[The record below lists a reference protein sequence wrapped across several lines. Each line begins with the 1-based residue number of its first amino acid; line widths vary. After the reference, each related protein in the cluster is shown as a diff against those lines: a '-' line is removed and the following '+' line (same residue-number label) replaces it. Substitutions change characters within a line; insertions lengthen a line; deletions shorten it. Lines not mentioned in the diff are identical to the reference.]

1 MNALELLTVLSDR
14 NVQLW
19 IENEQL
25 RYRAPK
31 GILKPELRDALLKH
45 KDEVISLLRQRAR
58 ESVFSYP
65 LSYAQKAL
73 WFINQAIPEST
84 SYNASFSARIRSR
97 VDFAALKRVFQVL
110 MDRHPVLRTTYSD
123 NDGEPV
129 QRVHGYMKVSFS
141 ETDGSLWSEEELKEQ
156 AIEAH
161 RRPFDLKHGP
171 LLRVHVFTRSE
182 RDHVFLM
189 VAHHIVLD
197 GWSLWLLLDEIRSLY
212 SSELNGKPP
221 SIPAP
226 EAEYTDYVRWQAQLL
241 AGNEGERLW
250 TYWKK
255 QLGGEL
261 ARLNLSGHRSR
272 RPVQRIEG
280 ASHIFAIE
288 EHLTGQIKSLAR
300 AEGVTLFTLLLTLY
314 QLLLHRYTGQ
324 EDILVSSPVAG
335 RSRPEFER
343 IVGCFINPVVFRGRV
358 SKGITFRQALKETE
372 QMVLEA
378 LEHQDY
384 PFALLTQRLL
394 LGGDLS
400 SSPLFQV
407 DFVLQKP
414 QQSEDISSIFGTG
427 MEVSR
432 INFGGLELEPFYIPQ
447 QEGQLDLTL
456 EMAEGRGLLWGILKY
471 NTDLFD
477 APAIERMA
485 GHFRMLLKSVLAD
498 PAERI
503 EALPML
509 TDAERN
515 QLLAEWSQTKSDYVG
530 ARSKSSFCV
539 HQIFEFEAERLP
551 NTVAV
556 VFDGEEITYR
566 ELNEQANRL
575 AHFLKKNGVN
585 QETLVGI
592 YMERS
597 LGLIVALLG
606 VLKAGGAYLP
616 LDPMYP
622 QERLAF
628 MLDDSGA
635 QVVLTHGFL
644 AKNLSPCRAQ
654 VVCLD
659 SVQDTINREDN
670 GNPLPVAT
678 PNNLVYA
685 IYTSG
690 STGQAKGVMVEHRS
704 LANAYLFWDE
714 TYQLHTLKSHLQMA
728 SFSFDVFTGD
738 LVRALCSG
746 GKLVLCPREYLMD
759 PPNLYRL
766 MRREKVDFAEFV
778 PAVLRELVSYL
789 HKDGSK
795 LDFLKILVCGS
806 DSWNM
811 DEYRRFKE
819 VCGPNTRLI
828 NSYGV
833 TEATIDSTYFE
844 GTSKDFSCDVLVP
857 IGRPF
862 ANIELYVLDSNLQ
875 PTPIGVP
882 GELHIGG
889 VGLAR
894 GYLNRPELTAEKFI
908 TNPFGDRPKQRLYK
922 TGDLARYLP
931 DANIE
936 LLGRVDFQVKIR
948 GFRVETGEIES
959 VLGQHPGVEQIAVAA
974 LDDALGNKRLVGYV
988 VVKDSQS
995 APSMNDLRSFL
1006 KKKLP
1011 EYMVP
1016 STFLLM
1022 DKLPLTPNGKIDR
1035 RALPTPDSLDSEL
1048 EVSYVA
1054 PRSETE
1060 KKLGAIWQEVLNRDK
1075 VGVHH
1080 DFFELGG
1087 HSLLATRVMSRIN
1100 QLFGIQLAL
1109 RKLFEVTTIASLA
1122 DLVDTLLWTGKQTF
1136 GTLPPEEREIIEM

>member
-1 MNALELLTVLSDR
+1 
-14 NVQLW
+14 
-19 IENEQL
+19 
-25 RYRAPK
+25 
-31 GILKPELRDALLKH
+31 
-45 KDEVISLLRQRAR
+45 
-58 ESVFSYP
+58 
-65 LSYAQKAL
+65 
-73 WFINQAIPEST
+73 
-84 SYNASFSARIRSR
+84 
-97 VDFAALKRVFQVL
+97 
-110 MDRHPVLRTTYSD
+110 
-123 NDGEPV
+123 
-129 QRVHGYMKVSFS
+129 
-141 ETDGSLWSEEELKEQ
+141 
-156 AIEAH
+156 
-161 RRPFDLKHGP
+161 
-171 LLRVHVFTRSE
+171 
-182 RDHVFLM
+182 
-189 VAHHIVLD
+189 
-197 GWSLWLLLDEIRSLY
+197 
-212 SSELNGKPP
+212 
-221 SIPAP
+221 
-226 EAEYTDYVRWQAQLL
+226 
-241 AGNEGERLW
+241 
-250 TYWKK
+250 
-255 QLGGEL
+255 
-261 ARLNLSGHRSR
+261 
-272 RPVQRIEG
+272 
-280 ASHIFAIE
+280 
-288 EHLTGQIKSLAR
+288 
-300 AEGVTLFTLLLTLY
+300 
-314 QLLLHRYTGQ
+314 
-324 EDILVSSPVAG
+324 
-335 RSRPEFER
+335 
-343 IVGCFINPVVFRGRV
+343 
-358 SKGITFRQALKETE
+358 
-372 QMVLEA
+372 
-378 LEHQDY
+378 
-384 PFALLTQRLL
+384 
-394 LGGDLS
+394 
-400 SSPLFQV
+400 
-407 DFVLQKP
+407 
-414 QQSEDISSIFGTG
+414 
-427 MEVSR
+427 
-432 INFGGLELEPFYIPQ
+432 
-447 QEGQLDLTL
+447 
-456 EMAEGRGLLWGILKY
+456 
-471 NTDLFD
+471 
-477 APAIERMA
+477 
-485 GHFRMLLKSVLAD
+485 
-498 PAERI
+498 
-503 EALPML
+503 
-509 TDAERN
+509 
-515 QLLAEWSQTKSDYVG
+515 SQTKSDYVG